1 MHPHRD
7 TDPARLVAKLLREM
21 LAAERFS
28 SDADVKEALKRRC
41 AQLKI
46 HDDGDLVHRALDLV
60 ASNRDLSTPDDPAR
74 LSEHPA
80 DPPAISTTA
89 AKQLLA
95 RFGVTVRTVPTVRE
109 LTPDEYLRR
118 RFAAD
123 RAKALQIVTDAILEA
138 ERRGA
143 DREREDP

>member
-1 MHPHRD
+1 M
-7 TDPARLVAKLLREM
+7 
-21 LAAERFS
+21 
-28 SDADVKEALKRRC
+28 
-41 AQLKI
+41 
-46 HDDGDLVHRALDLV
+46 
-60 ASNRDLSTPDDPAR
+60 
-74 LSEHPA
+74 
-80 DPPAISTTA
+80 STTV

-95 RFGVTVRTVPTVRE
+95 RFGVTVRTVPTVRA

-143 DREREDP
+143 DLEREDP